1 MNLALRPA
9 SLPEDT
15 EELIAVLQRNFP
27 GSPMRAIFR
36 WRREGNPAGAGWT
49 WVVYD
54 RQSGA
59 IGAMTSLYPRPMY
72 IDGKLVLCGQVAEF
86 AVDEA
91 YRSLGPAMMLQRA
104 TFEPVD
110 SEEVALCYDCPPHD
124 RGMSTFIRLAMRP
137 SCELTRYAVLL
148 RSEEVVANKLGHG
161 AWTKPLIAG
170 ANLLL
175 TPRRGIHRTSGLEV
189 CSLEGRFGDEFTRL
203 DQMVPSLGIIRSSR
217 SMEVLNWRYC
227 DRFESNVEVLIARN
241 KGELVAFLAC
251 VVDPDGRASI
261 LDLFGQNLEEAGLA
275 LLGAAIELYRRKN
288 AFCLEGYCSETSEL
302 KRVFKAAGFRAR
314 ERAARVVA
322 YAKPGGRYGIQTS
335 SVSWPLGQAEMYA

>member
-1 MNLALRPA
+1 
-9 SLPEDT
+9 
-15 EELIAVLQRNFP
+15 
-27 GSPMRAIFR
+27 
-36 WRREGNPAGAGWT
+36 
-49 WVVYD
+49 
-54 RQSGA
+54 
-59 IGAMTSLYPRPMY
+59 MY

-104 TFEPVD
+104 SFEPVD

-148 RSEEVVANKLGHG
+148 RSDEVVAKKLGQG

-175 TPRRGIHRTSGLEV
+175 STRRVNHSKSSLEI
-189 CSLEGRFGDEFTRL
+189 CSLKGRFGDEFTELDRL
-203 DQMVPSLGIIRSSR
+203 VPSSGIIRSSR
-217 SMEVLNWRYC
+217 SAELLNWRYC
-227 DRFESNVEVLIARN
+227 DRFESNVDVLIARS
-241 KGELVAFLAC
+241 KGDLVAFLAC
-251 VVDPDGRASI
+251 AVDPDGRAAI
-261 LDLFGQNLEEAGLA
+261 LDLFGRSLEDAGLP
-275 LLGAAIELYRRKN
+275 LLGAAIELCRRKS
-288 AFCLEGYCSETSEL
+288 AFCLEGYCSEASEL
-302 KRVFKAAGFRAR
+302 KAVFKAAGFRAR

-335 SVSWPLGQAEMYA
+335 SVSWPVGQAEMYA